1 MASTKVVAV
10 VATLVI
16 LLQVLTCAVA
26 RHHGKPD
33 PCEGGDD
40 DSVPGTLHKHKKP
53 GHCPSPGGGVLAA
66 A

>member
-1 MASTKVVAV
+1 
-10 VATLVI
+10 VI
-16 LLQVLTCAVA
+16 LLQVSTCAVA

>member
-1 MASTKVVAV
+1 MANTKVVAV

-16 LLQVLTCAVA
+16 LLQVSTCAVA

-40 DSVPGTLHKHKKP
+40 DSVPRIPHKHKKP